1 MYTPTSATSSLNMYT
16 HTCVSVHMVIEQVC
30 RQGGGFLVARIP
42 PFWPEKWVGHT
53 KCRAIM
59 RALLGAGVHKAHN
72 HGY

>member
-1 MYTPTSATSSLNMYT
+1 MYTLTLATGSLNMYT
-16 HTCVSVHMVIEQVC
+16 HKCTCGYRAGVYIG
-30 RQGGGFLVARIP
+30 RGGFLVARIP

-59 RALLGAGVHKAHN
+59 RALLSAGVHKVHN